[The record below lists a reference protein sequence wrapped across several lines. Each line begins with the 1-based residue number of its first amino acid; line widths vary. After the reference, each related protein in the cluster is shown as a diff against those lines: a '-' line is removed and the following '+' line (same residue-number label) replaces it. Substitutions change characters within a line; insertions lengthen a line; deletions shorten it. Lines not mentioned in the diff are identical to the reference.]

1 MTDANYHDGIYEIA
15 NRTNA
20 ASGRSWHIPAK
31 PSRLA
36 FYVRTGVQFGVVAGV
51 VALAWAVLS

>member
-20 ASGRSWHIPAK
+20 SAGRSYHIPAK

-51 VALAWAVLS
+51 VAVIWIALT